1 MGDNEKVE
9 LADEPL
15 VDEPLVD
22 EPLVDDE
29 VLSDSASVDSD
40 DYVPKGCQKWYLFN
54 DGPAKQSITIDV
66 CGSKLLAFR
75 ANRKS
80 AEKYYET
87 IKSKSICLA
96 IKM

>member
-9 LADEPL
+9 V
-15 VDEPLVD
+15 VDDVL
-22 EPLVDDE
+22 LVDDDVE
-29 VLSDSASVDSD
+29 LGDDDTELVDDDVLSDSASVDSD

-54 DGPAKQSITIDV
+54 DGPAKQYITIDV

-75 ANRKS
+75 
-80 AEKYYET
+80 ET